1 MARTLLF
8 TGEMQWP
15 LDDGKQAAKHN
26 LSVSLNY
33 TSNLALEKV
42 YAAAVTDEA
51 VTLPMASAK
60 LLLLEATG
68 NDIDVKLNNASEVI
82 TLKAG
87 AGFIMVW
94 SSAGAITAL
103 KVTVT
108 TVPATLKAYM
118 FA

>member
-15 LDDGKQAAKHN
+15 LDDGKQPAKHN

-33 TSNLALEKV
+33 TSSLALEKV
-42 YAAAVTDEA
+42 YATVVTNEVIA
-51 VTLPMASAK
+51 LPMASAK
-60 LLLLEATG
+60 FMLLEATG
-68 NDIDVKLNNASEVI
+68 NDIDVKLNGATTAI

-87 AGFIMVW
+87 SGFVLVW
-94 SSAGAITAL
+94 NNAGAITSLTA
-103 KVTVT
+103 TVA
-108 TVPATLKAYM
+108 TVPATLKGYI

>member
-26 LSVSLNY
+26 LSISLNY
-33 TSNLALEKV
+33 TSNLAIEKV
-42 YAAAVTDEA
+42 FAAAATDEA
-51 VTLPMASAK
+51 ITLPMANAK
-60 LLLLEATG
+60 FLLLEATG
-68 NDIDVKLNNASEVI
+68 NDIDVKLNGAATVV

-87 AGFIMVW
+87 AGFILVW
-94 SSAGAITAL
+94 SSAGAIDE
-103 KVTVT
+103 VTVT
-108 TVPATLKAYM
+108 VATVPATLKGYI

>member
-33 TSNLALEKV
+33 TSNLAIEKV
-42 YAAAVTDEA
+42 YASIVTDEA
-51 VTLPMASAK
+51 ITLPMSSAK
-60 LLLLEATG
+60 FLLLEATG
-68 NDIDVKLNNASEVI
+68 NDIDVKLNASAEVI

-87 AGFIMVW
+87 AGFILVW
-94 SSAGAITAL
+94 SSAGAVDEV
-103 KVTVT
+103 KVSVA
-108 TVPATLKAYM
+108 TVPATLRGYA

>member
-42 YAAAVTDEA
+42 YATAVTDEV

-60 LLLLEATG
+60 FLLLEATG
-68 NDIDVKLNNASEVI
+68 NDVDIKLNGSDEVI

-87 AGFIMVW
+87 AGFVAVW
-94 SSAGAITAL
+94 SSAGAITSV

-108 TVPATLKAYM
+108 TVPATLKGYM

>member
-15 LDDGKQAAKHN
+15 LEDGKQPAKHN

-42 YAAAVTDEA
+42 YGVVATDEA
-51 VTLPMASAK
+51 IGLPMASAK
-60 LLLLEATG
+60 FLLLEATG
-68 NDIDVKLNNASEVI
+68 NDIDVKLNGATTSI

-87 AGFIMVW
+87 AGFILVW
-94 SSAGAITAL
+94 NSAGAVDEV
-103 KVTVT
+103 KVSVA
-108 TVPATLKAYM
+108 TVPATLRGYV